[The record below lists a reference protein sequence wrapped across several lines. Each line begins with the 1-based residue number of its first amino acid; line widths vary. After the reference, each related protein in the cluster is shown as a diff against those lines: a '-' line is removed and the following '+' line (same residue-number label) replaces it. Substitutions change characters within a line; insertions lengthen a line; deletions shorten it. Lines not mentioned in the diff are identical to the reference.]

1 MRKPMI
7 VTMLIMLALFLPHTT
22 AASEGGVDVNPSSDE
37 PFTVIKRDS
46 PSIDNEQWTL
56 SIEMTQEA
64 YDNGTTFELITQICT
79 NDGVCDPPVVMDAD
93 VTERIHSISVTPP
106 SDHTYVNWR
115 VKALDKDGNKTNYP
129 QGDWFKTWSSC
140 WYNDGAWG
148 GADSSADGCLK
159 SDESTPGFATLV
171 TISAISMA
179 ALMAT
184 RRINHQK

>member
-115 VKALDKDGNKTNYP
+115 VKALDNDGNKTNYP

-148 GADSSADGCLK
+148 GADSSAGGCLK